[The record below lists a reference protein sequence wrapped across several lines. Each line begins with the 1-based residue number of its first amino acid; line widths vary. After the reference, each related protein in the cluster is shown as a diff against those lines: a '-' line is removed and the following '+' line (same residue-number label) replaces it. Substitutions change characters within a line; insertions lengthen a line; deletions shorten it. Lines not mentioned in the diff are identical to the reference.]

1 MSEDK
6 SKEKVGSRVPDKGKE
21 LDVTALPQK
30 YKVIV
35 KGTEIFGHSFL
46 LNIQKIA
53 NLGGV
58 IDTSHLISNKFPHS
72 CVMLLE
78 TSEPIETNMGEGIE
92 VIPVV
97 AALSEGEL
105 KALSWESFKS
115 VCKKQFGITGRDRH
129 KMTEEYLAK
138 VEEQNNK

>member
-6 SKEKVGSRVPDKGKE
+6 GKEKAGSRVVDKGKDIDLE
-21 LDVTALPQK
+21 ALPQT

-46 LNIQKIA
+46 VNIQKIA

-58 IDTSHLISNKFPHS
+58 IDTSHLINNKFPHS
-72 CVMLLE
+72 CVMKLE
-78 TSEPIETNMGEGIE
+78 TSEPIKTDMGNGIE

-97 AALSEGEL
+97 ATLSEGEL
-105 KALSWESFKS
+105 KELNWESFKS
-115 VCKKQFGITGRDRH
+115 VCKKQFGITGRDRQ
-129 KMTEEYLAK
+129 KMTDEYLAK
-138 VEEQNNK
+138 AKAE

>member
-1 MSEDK
+1 MSEA
-6 SKEKVGSRVPDKGKE
+6 KENSGSRVVDKGKDF
-21 LDVTALPQK
+21 DVTDLPQK

-35 KGTEIFGHSFL
+35 KGTEVFGHSFL

-72 CVMLLE
+72 CVMVVE
-78 TSEPIETNMGEGIE
+78 TSEPIETDMGAGIE

-97 AALSEGEL
+97 VALSEDEL
-105 KALSWESFKS
+105 KELSWESFKF
-115 VCKKQFGITGRDRH
+115 VCKKQFGITGRDRQ
-129 KMTEEYLAK
+129 KMTDEYLAK